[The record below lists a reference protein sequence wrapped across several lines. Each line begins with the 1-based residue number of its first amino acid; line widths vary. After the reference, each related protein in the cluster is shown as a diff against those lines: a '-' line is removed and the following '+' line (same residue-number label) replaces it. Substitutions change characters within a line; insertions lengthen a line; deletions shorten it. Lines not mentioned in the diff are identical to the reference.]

1 MTVRHRLT
9 KTVTRAISC
18 LSIAL
23 VLCATS
29 AWAQYPA
36 KPVRLLVPFP
46 AGGATDAAA
55 RDLAEGLSR
64 TLKQTFVVENK
75 PGADGAV
82 AAQTLSAAPADGY
95 TLLFASSSME
105 GIPFTQKN
113 APFASLNDFTPVSL
127 VCRLVFGV
135 VVNPNV
141 PSQSMREFVA
151 FAQSHPEKLF
161 YGSGSLS
168 DLMAAAEFMAATRT
182 RMVKV
187 NYKGGAA
194 MLPDLA
200 TNRVQVSFTPLS
212 PMLPFVGDGKMKVL
226 AVFSESRVLAVPGV
240 ATLKEL
246 GITGVSGAG
255 GLQAVVGP
263 RGMSPDVVKRLVPAI
278 NAIMAEQAV
287 RNKFVQRGQE
297 PETSSPEALA
307 SMIRAE
313 REGWERFVAQEG
325 IKPE

>member
-1 MTVRHRLT
+1 MTVRHLT
-9 KTVTRAISC
+9 KTVSRAIGC
-18 LSIAL
+18 LSFAL
-23 VLCATS
+23 LLCATS
-29 AWAQYPA
+29 AWAQYPS

-46 AGGATDAAA
+46 AGGATDSAA

-64 TLKQTFVVENK
+64 ILKQTFLVENK
-75 PGADGAV
+75 PGADGAI
-82 AAQTLSAAPADGY
+82 AAQTLSASAADGY

-105 GIPFTQKN
+105 GISFTQKN
-113 APFASLNDFTPVSL
+113 PPFGSLNDFTPVSL

-135 VVNPNV
+135 VVSPNV
-141 PSQSMREFVA
+141 PSQSMRDFVA
-151 FAQSHPEKLF
+151 FAQSNPEKLF

-168 DLMAAAEFMAATRT
+168 ELMAAAEFMAATRT

-187 NYKGGAA
+187 NYKGGAPIV
-194 MLPDLA
+194 PDLA
-200 TNRVQVSFTPLS
+200 SDRIQVSFGPLS
-212 PMLPFVGDGKMKVL
+212 PMLPFVRDGRVKVL
-226 AVFSESRVLAVPGV
+226 AVLSQGRVSAVPEV
-240 ATLKEL
+240 PTLGDV
-246 GITGVSGAG
+246 GISGVSGAG

-263 RGMSPDVVKRLVPAI
+263 RGMSADVVQRLVPAI
-278 NAIMAEQAV
+278 NALMAESAV